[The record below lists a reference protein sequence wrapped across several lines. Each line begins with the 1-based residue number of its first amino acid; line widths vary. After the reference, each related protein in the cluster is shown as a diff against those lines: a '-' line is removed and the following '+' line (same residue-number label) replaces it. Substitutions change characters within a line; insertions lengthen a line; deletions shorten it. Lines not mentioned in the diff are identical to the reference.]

1 MRVLKIVMMTTTMA
15 ERAFAM
21 FVCGTMVWYGIYL
34 LLLLMMMIIVVV
46 GCRRRKERAR

>member
-15 ERAFAM
+15 ERAFAI
-21 FVCGTMVWYGIYL
+21 FVCSTMVWYGMY

-46 GCRRRKERAR
+46 GCRRKERP